1 MKQKSPGPY
10 VVVYLLLVLLFLA
23 FFVPGGLIL
32 STDNFLPFKYEPH
45 KYPIGISCIILG
57 LITLFISVKFLIWG
71 MRRMASNLDILF
83 VKLNLRGENHAK
95 DGRHYFGDIKGRGVD
110 IYCKPVRNRR
120 YFGDVKTVRYV
131 GHALDIYVAE
141 NFHTRSSIGLV
152 REGEGVHEKIRA
164 YMIKYL
170 TAKFIDKFGGEILK
184 MDDPRFQELE
194 IYALDRNWTQDFLK
208 NERISDS
215 LMFLLGEDIKCIRQH
230 VHITPKA
237 VHFTTLT
244 NIRYLKSSDIERIVD
259 NVLRIS
265 SAGESLAKPVLTSKE
280 TEAERVVRMGK
291 KRGVPGSPEET
302 TG

>member
-10 VVVYLLLVLLFLA
+10 VVVFLLLVLLFLG

-32 STDNFLPFKYEPH
+32 STENFLPFKYEPH
-45 KYPIGISCIILG
+45 KYAIGISCIILG
-57 LITLFISVKFLIWG
+57 LITLIISVKFLIWG

-83 VKLNLRGENHAK
+83 VNLTLKGENHAK
-95 DGRHYFGDIKGRGVD
+95 DGRHYFGDMEGRRVD

-131 GHALDIYVAE
+131 GHALDIYVE
-141 NFHTRSSIGLV
+141 GSFHTRSSIGLV
-152 REGEGVHEKIRA
+152 REGEGIHEKIRV

-170 TAKFIDKFGGEILK
+170 TAKFIDNFGGEIFK

-194 IYALDRNWTQDFLK
+194 IYAMDRNWTQGFLK
-208 NERISDS
+208 NEEVSGS
-215 LMFLLGEDIKCIRQH
+215 LVFLLGEDIKCIRQH

-244 NIRYLKSSDIERIVD
+244 NIRYLKASDIKTIVD

-265 SAGESLAKPVLTSKE
+265 TAGESLAKAAVTSEE
-280 TEAERVVRMGK
+280 TETE
-291 KRGVPGSPEET
+291 RGVRVGR
-302 TG
+302 G

>member
-10 VVVYLLLVLLFLA
+10 VVVFLLLVLLFLG

-32 STDNFLPFKYEPH
+32 STENFLPFKYEPH
-45 KYPIGISCIILG
+45 KYAIGISCIILG
-57 LITLFISVKFLIWG
+57 LITLIISIKFLIWG

-83 VKLNLRGENHAK
+83 VKLSLGGENHAK
-95 DGRHYFGDIKGRGVD
+95 DGRHYFGDIEGRKVD

-131 GHALDIYVAE
+131 GHALDIYVE
-141 NFHTRSSIGLV
+141 GNFHTRSSIGLV
-152 REGEGVHEKIRA
+152 REGEGIHEKIRV

-170 TAKFIDKFGGEILK
+170 TAKFIDNFGGEIFK

-194 IYALDRNWTQDFLK
+194 IYAMDRNWTQGFLK
-208 NERISDS
+208 NEEVSGS

-244 NIRYLKSSDIERIVD
+244 NIRYLKASDIETIVD

-265 SAGESLAKPVLTSKE
+265 AAGESFAKAAITSEE
-280 TEAERVVRMGK
+280 TEAERGVRVG
-291 KRGVPGSPEET
+291 RG
-302 TG
+302 